1 MGISASAESEQKGG
15 FPPLD
20 SLSVE
25 ERLSLVRHLRSQYK
39 SKVEEIV
46 QARSQ
51 DGKAFSNDV
60 PLVVA
65 KDIDELLYAQIEI
78 EGLIVSFK
86 KLQDEGPMTEID
98 IDVAVSKLFKQY
110 ETDPQGNMKAGTFK
124 QLMID
129 VLGGSQDAPSEKD
142 VQKFLNY
149 MDKNNNGMIEKDEL
163 VAFIIDGSSATE
175 EERKAFSQRSPFHEK
190 LSRFLVLILAS
201 VAKTIGKGTISGKAL
216 VASVSQAMAAKVEG
230 AVNSMFSKY
239 DTDESGHIDVDEFH
253 KFMLEVVADK
263 SDQRKPTRQDAIRF
277 IGIIDGGQNKNIET
291 KGLSK
296 QSVIDFATNVMT
308 SKSEERLKFAAASSM
323 HHKLIDFFL
332 SLLLE
337 SLSNVKKNIDTIPEE
352 VLKKRAEA
360 IENLIKVLWE
370 KYDEDKD
377 NALNAKEFKNM
388 IEGVTGGS
396 LSEKDCQRFLKRM
409 DTSGD
414 GLIQGDEFSEF
425 VEQGL
430 ALSSSEK
437 SKYASRSPMHAM
449 LVSVFVN
456 AERLIQENGESLEEA
471 LKSNGVG
478 GEVLPKSIDALF
490 DHLWEDF
497 DKDKDGALN
506 ASEMAQCFLHLTG
519 QEIEIEE
526 CDRFLQRI
534 DSSGDGKVQK
544 DEFIE
549 FIENGIRMSPEKRKQ
564 YRQRSDMHSSLLDL
578 FDSVMTRVYKNG
590 GENALKPAK
599 RKNSNASN
607 ENRKIEQKNVEVYS
621 AASFVAQIWGAFD
634 RDRDGQLNAKETK
647 CLLEKFTGHDVS
659 EEICAKFLQS
669 IDADGDAMIQPD
681 ELTTFISN
689 GIKLKPSERQE
700 YSARS
705 PTHETIVEFF
715 NEVDSRLKG
724 DIPLEKEL
732 GGPSRNTT
740 SRSSENIS
748 TMETEEERILINA
761 VVDEIWR
768 RYDRDSTNKINATE
782 FQAMMTD
789 CVRQGGESQATPKLE
804 ETRKFLKFLDQ
815 DGDNTLDRNEF
826 HEFILYGSRMTNDQ
840 RIEYAKRSS
849 MHAKL
854 MIFISVLIEETKV
867 KQGQA

>member
-1 MGISASAESEQKGG
+1 MGIGSSAENEQRGG
-15 FPPLD
+15 GVPPLD

-25 ERLSLVRHLRSQYK
+25 EQLSLIRHLRSEYET
-39 SKVEEIV
+39 KVEEIV
-46 QARSQ
+46 KTRSQ
-51 DGKAFSNDV
+51 DEKACSNDI
-60 PLVVA
+60 PLVVT
-65 KDIDELLYAQIEI
+65 KDVDDLLYAQIEI
-78 EGLIVSFK
+78 EGLIASFK
-86 KLQDEGPMTEID
+86 TLKDEGPMTEID
-98 IDVAVSKLFKQY
+98 IDVAISKLFKQY
-110 ETDPQGNMKAGTFK
+110 ETDPLGNMKAGTFK

-129 VLGGSQDAPSEKD
+129 VLGGNQDAPSEKD

-175 EERKAFSQRSPFHEK
+175 EERKAFSERSPFHEK

-216 VASVSQAMAAKVEG
+216 VASVSQAMAQKVEA
-230 AVNSMFSKY
+230 AVNNMFSKY

-277 IGIIDGGQNKNIET
+277 IGIIDGRQNKNIES

-337 SLSNVKKNIDTIPEE
+337 SLSNVTKTIDMIPEE
-352 VLKKRAEA
+352 VLKKRAAA

-377 NALNAKEFKNM
+377 DALNAKEFKSM

-414 GLIQGDEFSEF
+414 GLIQGDEFAEF

-456 AERLIQENGESLEEA
+456 AERLIQENGESLDEA
-471 LKSNGVG
+471 LQAKSTD

-506 ASEMAQCFLHLTG
+506 ALELAKCFLHLTG

-544 DEFIE
+544 DELIE

-590 GENALKPAK
+590 GENALKPAE
-599 RKNSNASN
+599 RGNISNASN
-607 ENRKIEQKNVEVYS
+607 GNRKVEQKNVESEVYS
-621 AASFVAQIWGAFD
+621 AASFVAKIWGTFD
-634 RDRDGQLNAKETK
+634 LDKDGQLNAKEAK

-659 EEICAKFLQS
+659 EEICAKFLKS
-669 IDADGDAMIQPD
+669 IDVDGDAMIQPD
-681 ELTTFISN
+681 ELTTFITN

-700 YSARS
+700 YSSRS
-705 PTHETIVEFF
+705 PTHETIIEFF
-715 NEVDSRLKG
+715 NEVDLRLKG
-724 DIPLEKEL
+724 EVSLEKEL
-732 GGPSRNTT
+732 GNTT
-740 SRSSENIS
+740 ARSGGHPS

-768 RYDRDSTNKINATE
+768 RYDKDGTNKINATE

-826 HEFILYGSRMTNDQ
+826 HEFILYGSRMTSEQ
-840 RIEYAKRSS
+840 RVEYAKRSS

-867 KQGQA
+867 KQEQA